1 MMVGISSLVLLVVFL
16 YLSFVYSII
25 QLWLFDGAWSLRLEA
40 FKKLLTAAH
49 VGRTQVLPIMDEVV

>member
-1 MMVGISSLVLLVVFL
+1 MLAGISSRVSLVVFL

-25 QLWLFDGAWSLRLEA
+25 QLWLFDGAWSLPLVA

-49 VGRTQVLPIMDEVV
+49 VGRAQVPWIMDEVI

>member
-1 MMVGISSLVLLVVFL
+1 MVGISSLVSLVVFL

-25 QLWLFDGAWSLRLEA
+25 QLWLFRGAWSLRLEA

-49 VGRTQVLPIMDEVV
+49 VGRAQVPWIMDEVV

>member
-1 MMVGISSLVLLVVFL
+1 MAVISSPVSLVVFL

-25 QLWLFDGAWSLRLEA
+25 QLWLFRGAWSLRLEA

-49 VGRTQVLPIMDEVV
+49 VGRAQVLMVMYKVI